1 MFIKKRVMKKI
12 LLLFISLIFTQCSI
26 LDDSRGLDF
35 DQNAF
40 DQNRELWQENKI
52 SNYTFSQ
59 EYFSTS
65 VGPQPKLTSIV
76 INSEL
81 DTIFVQSKNATDI
94 SIDHLRYY
102 ATVADVYDF
111 IEYIKNSCE
120 EEINSDQ
127 SNMKG
132 AEIIVSYDDT
142 YHYPTEVNCS
152 GYYPDGIVGG
162 LSIQIIFSD
171 FKLNP

>member
-1 MFIKKRVMKKI
+1 MNKI
-12 LLLFISLIFTQCSI
+12 LLLLISLIFIQCSN

-40 DQNRELWQENKI
+40 DQNRELWKENKI

-81 DTIFVQSKNATDI
+81 DTIFVQSKNATNI
-94 SIDHLRYY
+94 SIEHLTYY
-102 ATVADVYDF
+102 ATVDNVYDF
-111 IEYIKNSCE
+111 IEYIVNSCE
-120 EEINSDQ
+120 EQINSSQ
-127 SNMKG
+127 SPMAG
-132 AEIIVSYDDT
+132 AEIEITYDGT
-142 YHYPTEVNCS
+142 FHYPTEINCS
-152 GYYPDGIVGG
+152 GYYPDGMLGG
-162 LSIQIIFSD
+162 LSIQIIISD
-171 FKLNP
+171 FEVNQ